1 MKIDQC
7 IIELSFET
15 PLSSNVQGKDLRGA
29 IAGLYPD
36 ESLFHHHERENLIY
50 TYPKIQ
56 YKRLRRKGVIV
67 GLEKGA
73 TALGKTNLIGKTLR
87 LRDEQY
93 VVDGYKIAFE
103 KCHLGT
109 TDHPVS
115 YRFLSPWI
123 ALNEKNYR
131 TYQKTGSADFRRE
144 LLRKILIGNIL
155 SMCKGIGYTA
165 SEQIFIEFLEL
176 KEKHAKI
183 KGNPMLAFLGTFA
196 TNFDIPSYWG
206 IGKSTSRGFGTLLK
220 VN

>member
-7 IIELSFET
+7 IIELSFDK
-15 PLSSNVQGKDLRGA
+15 PLNPNVQGKDLRGA

-36 ESLFHHHERENLIY
+36 ESLFHHHEQETLIY

-56 YKRLRRKGVIV
+56 YKRLRGKGVVV
-67 GLEKGA
+67 GLGTGA
-73 TALGKTNLIGKTLR
+73 AVLGKVNLLGETLR
-87 LRDEQY
+87 LCNERY

-103 KCHLGT
+103 KCRFGT
-109 TDHPVS
+109 TDYPLI

-131 TYQKTGSADFRRE
+131 TYQKTGNPDVRRE

-165 SEQIFIEFLEL
+165 SEQIYIEFLEI
-176 KEKHAKI
+176 KEKTARLKST
-183 KGNPMLAFLGTFA
+183 PMLAFWATFA
-196 TNFDIPSYWG
+196 VNFNIPSYWG
-206 IGKSTSRGFGTLLK
+206 IGKSTSRGFGTLEQ
-220 VN
+220 VD